1 MTFRGDSRINTFL
14 TGRYPKLSVGRK
26 LCKSETFHVPE
37 FLSDALTVPLALISG
52 RTLGSS
58 QRERHQ
64 IDLMGDSPAPFFAVM
79 ECCLCCFDRG
89 MRLHGKEE
97 LHLGLA
103 PIELQRRTRRVT
115 IMSAGHFFEETG

>member
-79 ECCLCCFDRG
+79 ECCLCCFDRR
-89 MRLHGKEE
+89 MTPHGEKQV
-97 LHLGLA
+97 HFGLT
-103 PIELQRRTRRVT
+103 PIELQRGTLRVRVV
-115 IMSAGHFFEETG
+115 SPGQFFAQTG